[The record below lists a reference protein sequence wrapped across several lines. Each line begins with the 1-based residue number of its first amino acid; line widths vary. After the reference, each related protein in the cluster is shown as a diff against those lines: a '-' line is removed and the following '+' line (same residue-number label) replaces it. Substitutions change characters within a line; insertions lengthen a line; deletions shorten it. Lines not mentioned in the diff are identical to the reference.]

1 MNFLKV
7 LGKTEFRFEFSV
19 KNYIIQR
26 DMFYKKCII
35 SKFITSNT
43 HWNKGFQPLGVSKN
57 DLSRHPSQKLLVIS
71 KWYYMWYLFLASF
84 WYQSDITCD
93 ILQYLFMIS
102 KWYHLWYHKVISLW
116 YHFDIIVIS
125 LHLFI
130 PIALWY
136 TVFSLLFLMKS

>member
-1 MNFLKV
+1 MSPLTQCSSKYNP
-7 LGKTEFRFEFSV
+7 
-19 KNYIIQR
+19 IINTNS
-26 DMFYKKCII
+26 
-35 SKFITSNT
+35 SKAMPS
-43 HWNKGFQPLGVSKN
+43 PSKN
-57 DLSRHPSQKLLVIS
+57 NPAYGQNICKGQLWRRAKRRYTLDMLQVIS
-71 KWYYMWYLFLASF
+71 KWYHMWYFFLASF

-136 TVFSLLFLMKS
+136 IVFSLLFLMKCKGFHKF